1 MENEIKKEEQTSTE
15 EQNSTKNS
23 KRFLKNEHYMNSL
36 NVETKN
42 SMKNRILIGAMLVL
56 IVVPCL
62 VLGEYVFA
70 ALVAFTSLIACHEII
85 NTPQSLE
92 KRFHWVLYVF
102 AYIMMAS
109 LIFWVIIR
117 NNLESW
123 KANPND
129 FTFNL
134 SLGFKGPRISLAGF
148 FICVSF
154 FFFDALVD
162 KKFKMNDAF
171 YFIGMLLIIS
181 VGFQSILFLRYA
193 PESYAFLGGEET
205 LSIIDTNGFK
215 YGQSMLLV
223 FYMLM
228 GTCLNDVGAYFIGV
242 TFGKHKMCPNVS
254 PKKTWEGF
262 IGGVVV
268 SLASTLTFAL
278 SLDASGIPL
287 MAGVLDL
294 EHWYN
299 VLILSLIMPIFGVFG
314 DLLFSQIKR
323 TYNIKDFGKA
333 LKSHGGILDRLDSI
347 FIVSI
352 VMSLLIEVMAHNW
365 SILS

>member
-215 YGQSMLLV
+215 YENQ
-223 FYMLM
+223 
-228 GTCLNDVGAYFIGV
+228 
-242 TFGKHKMCPNVS
+242 
-254 PKKTWEGF
+254 
-262 IGGVVV
+262 
-268 SLASTLTFAL
+268 
-278 SLDASGIPL
+278 
-287 MAGVLDL
+287 
-294 EHWYN
+294 
-299 VLILSLIMPIFGVFG
+299 
-314 DLLFSQIKR
+314 
-323 TYNIKDFGKA
+323 
-333 LKSHGGILDRLDSI
+333 
-347 FIVSI
+347 
-352 VMSLLIEVMAHNW
+352 
-365 SILS
+365 

>member
-1 MENEIKKEEQTSTE
+1 MDNEIKKEDQTSIESEDKT
-15 EQNSTKNS
+15 TKS
-23 KRFLKNEHYMNSL
+23 KRFLKKEHYMNSL
-36 NVETKN
+36 NIETKK
-42 SMKNRILIGAMLVL
+42 SMKNRILIGIMLVV

-62 VLGEYVFA
+62 ILGEYVFA
-70 ALVAFTSLIACHEII
+70 ALIAFTSIIACHEII

-92 KRFHWVLYVF
+92 KRFNWVLYVF
-102 AYIMMAS
+102 AYIMMTT
-109 LIFWVIIR
+109 LVFWVIVR
-117 NNLESW
+117 NNLEAW
-123 KANPND
+123 KADPNG
-129 FTFNL
+129 FAFEL
-134 SLGFKGPRISLAGF
+134 SQGFKGPRISLAGF
-148 FICVSF
+148 FICVAF

-181 VGFQSILFLRYA
+181 VGFQSILFLRFA
-193 PESYAFLGGEET
+193 PEAYASLGGEET
-205 LSIIDTNGFK
+205 LGIINTPQFK
-215 YGQSMLLV
+215 YGQSMLLI

-242 TFGKHKMCPNVS
+242 TFGKHKMCPNIS

-278 SLDASGIPL
+278 SLDAAGIPL

-294 EHWYN
+294 DHWYN
-299 VLILSLIMPIFGVFG
+299 VLILSLVMPIFGVFG

-333 LKSHGGILDRLDSI
+333 LQSHGGILDRLDSI

>member
-1 MENEIKKEEQTSTE
+1 MDNNEINKEEQISKE
-15 EQNSTKNS
+15 EVETKIDKKS
-23 KRFLKNEHYMNSL
+23 LKKEHYMNSL
-36 NVETKN
+36 NVETKK
-42 SMKNRILIGAMLVL
+42 SMKNRILIGAMLVA

-92 KRFHWVLYVF
+92 KRFHWILYVF

-117 NNLESW
+117 NNLEAW

-129 FTFNL
+129 FTFHL
-134 SLGFKGPRISLAGF
+134 SQGFQGPRISLAGF
-148 FICVSF
+148 FICVAF

-193 PESYAFLGGEET
+193 PEHYAYLGGPET
-205 LSIIDTNGFK
+205 LNIVETNGFK

-242 TFGKHKMCPNVS
+242 TFGKHKMCPNIS

-278 SLDASGIPL
+278 CLDAAGIPL
-287 MAGVLDL
+287 MAGVLDV

-323 TYNIKDFGKA
+323 AYNIKDFGKA